1 MRSACYACNDI
12 YIHILCFYH
21 LFRHVGVGFRLPSEV
36 DKKGQ
41 GSTGLLP
48 GLVNIEK
55 VGVVTTYGATQT
67 TVTLA
72 GEAMIV
78 IMNA

>member
-1 MRSACYACNDI
+1 MIAYPTLLL
-12 YIHILCFYH
+12 HYH
-21 LFRHVGVGFRLPSEV
+21 HHYHRAGVGFRLPTEA

-48 GLVNIEK
+48 GLSNIEK

-67 TVTLA
+67 TVMLA
-72 GEAMIV
+72 GEG
-78 IMNA
+78 